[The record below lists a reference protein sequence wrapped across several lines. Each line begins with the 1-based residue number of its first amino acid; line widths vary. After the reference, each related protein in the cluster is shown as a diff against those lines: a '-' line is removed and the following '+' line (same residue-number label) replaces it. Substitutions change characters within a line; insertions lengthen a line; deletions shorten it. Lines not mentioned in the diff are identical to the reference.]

1 MDMKRIN
8 SVLVQLFLAVTAL
21 AQIPGGSVT
30 VTVKDEQG
38 GVLPGVMATL
48 QGVDATRTI
57 TSDETGEFRFYNLAP
72 GPYKLTLSIPGF
84 TETVRENIIIEVGK
98 NVDLQMVMKVAG
110 VIAAVTVTEASPIVD
125 TKQVGTATNFTAI
138 ELQSIPT
145 SRDPWALMRVV
156 PGVLVDR
163 ANIGGNET
171 GQQSN
176 FVA

>member
-1 MDMKRIN
+1 REETMT
-8 SVLVQLFLAVTAL
+8 LAKTIVCIL
-21 AQIPGGSVT
+21 PLLLIGGVVFGQISGGSVT
-30 VTVKDEQG
+30 VKGEDEQG

-48 QGVDATRTI
+48 KSVDATPAI
-57 TSDETGEFRFYNLAP
+57 TSGETIEVRFYNHAP

-84 TETVRENIIIEVGK
+84 TETVRENVIVEVGK

-110 VIAAVTVTEASPIVD
+110 VSAAVTVTEASPIVD

-156 PGVLVDR
+156 
-163 ANIGGNET
+163 
-171 GQQSN
+171 
-176 FVA
+176 